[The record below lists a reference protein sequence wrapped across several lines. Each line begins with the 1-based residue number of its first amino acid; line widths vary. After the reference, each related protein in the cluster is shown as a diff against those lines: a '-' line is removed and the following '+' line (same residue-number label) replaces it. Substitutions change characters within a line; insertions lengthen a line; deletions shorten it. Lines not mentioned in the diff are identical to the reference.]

1 MNALVSDRN
10 QRSRS
15 PRYLLAIELNM
26 KPLILSAVILFS
38 LNTWAGPKEDAAA
51 FHDKLEYGKALQ
63 IIRPL
68 AANGVAW
75 AQGRLGY
82 MYHIS
87 LGVKQDYKEALK
99 WYKLAAIQGD
109 VTGQRGLGALYQSGD
124 AVVQDYVESIK
135 WYKLAAAQGD
145 ETAQANL
152 GDMYLSGKGEAQDF
166 VRAHMWYNIAAI
178 NSYPYPARQRDEIA
192 KKMDYSQITK
202 AQRLARECQDRKFKD
217 C

>member
-1 MNALVSDRN
+1 
-10 QRSRS
+10 
-15 PRYLLAIELNM
+15 M
-26 KPLILSAVILFS
+26 KPQILFAVILFA

-75 AQGRLGY
+75 AQGRLGFLY
-82 MYHIS
+82 YLS
-87 LGVKQDYKEALK
+87 FGVKQDYKEALK
-99 WYKLAAIQGD
+99 WFKLAAIQGD
-109 VTGQRGLGALYQSGD
+109 AAGQRGLGALYKGGD

-145 ETAQANL
+145 ETAQTNL
-152 GDMYLSGKGEAQDF
+152 GDMYLSGMGEAQDF
-166 VRAHMWYNIAAI
+166 VRAHMWFNIAAI
-178 NSYPYPARQRDEIA
+178 NGYPYPTKQRDEVA
-192 KKMDYSQITK
+192 KKMDSSQVTK
-202 AQRLARECQDRKFKD
+202 AQRLARECQERKFKG